1 MSLYPPPHHQ
11 ESGFANA
18 IKTLQ
23 TFPLALLITT
33 QNDVPLLTHLP
44 LIYKV
49 DDGLGKL
56 LGHIDNNNPQ
66 LQHIVPGAKVT
77 LVFNGPDSY
86 ISPAIYTTPQLPTW
100 NYIKVHLEG
109 KILCHQNNDELKN
122 AMVELT
128 HTLEG
133 DQQQFTLN
141 KDDSRMEAFVNYVT
155 GFEIEITSWEGKF
168 KLSQDKLKKD
178 QEKAK
183 SALKSNYSAIMND
196 YVDLIYKK
204 HITKSSLK

>member
-18 IKTLQ
+18 VKTLQ

-44 LIYKV
+44 LIYKA
-49 DDGLGKL
+49 DNNLGKL
-56 LGHIDNNNPQ
+56 VGHIDNNNPQ
-66 LQHIVPGAKVT
+66 LQHLKPGADVT

-86 ISPAIYTTPQLPTW
+86 ISPAIYTTRQLPTW
-100 NYIKVHLEG
+100 NYIKIHLEG
-109 KILCHQNNDELKN
+109 KIIRHQNIDELKN
-122 AMVELT
+122 TMVELT

-133 DQQQFTLN
+133 DQQRFILD

-155 GFEIEITSWEGKF
+155 GFEIEITNWEGKF

-183 SALKSNYSAIMND
+183 FALKNNYSAIMSD
-196 YVDLIYKK
+196 YIDFVYEK
-204 HITKSSLK
+204 HISKI